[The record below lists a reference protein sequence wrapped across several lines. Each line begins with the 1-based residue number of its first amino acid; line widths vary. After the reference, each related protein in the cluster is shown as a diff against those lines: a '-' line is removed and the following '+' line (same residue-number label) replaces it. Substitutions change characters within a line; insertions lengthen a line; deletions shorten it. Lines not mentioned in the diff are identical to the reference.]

1 VVAGVRRDGGA
12 RPGQRLGVDRG
23 QRFALFSAVRE
34 RLAQAAEPDGLLLVL
49 DDIQWADEPSLL
61 LLAHLLRQLRGVR
74 MLILA
79 TCREPAP
86 SGDRSGELIRMLQAD
101 ASTERAA
108 LTGLPPVAVAALL
121 ASAGQA
127 ASPEQAQTVHVET
140 GGNPFLVREL
150 ARMRAEQ
157 PGAAPGTVPGTVLD
171 VTSYRIAQL
180 SPASRDV
187 LRAAAVAGIGF
198 LGRGG
203 RADARGGGARAARSG
218 RRRPGGGLPGRR

>member
-1 VVAGVRRDGGA
+1 MTGA
-12 RPGQRLGVDRG
+12 
-23 QRFALFSAVRE
+23 
-34 RLAQAAEPDGLLLVL
+34 L

-79 TCREPAP
+79 TCREPTP

-101 ASTERAA
+101 ANTERAA

-157 PGAAPGTVPGTVLD
+157 PGPLPALCPARCSTSPPTGSRSSARPAATCCGPP
-171 VTSYRIAQL
+171 R
-180 SPASRDV
+180 
-187 LRAAAVAGIGF
+187 
-198 LGRGG
+198 
-203 RADARGGGARAARSG
+203 
-218 RRRPGGGLPGRR
+218 